1 MNKIISLL
9 FIFTVLFS
17 YSQAPEGINYQAL
30 VRDNDGNP
38 LANTSVGIKISIYQ
52 GSVSGSIVFEEEFSP
67 NTNQFGLVNLVI
79 GQGALISGDFASIDW
94 GLGAY
99 FVEVS
104 ADETGGTN
112 YELLGT
118 QELMSVP
125 YALYA
130 KTAENAPAG
139 PQGPQGDQGPQ
150 GTQGEQGLQGDAG
163 PQGEQG
169 IQGEQGPQG
178 DQGPQGIQ
186 GEQGPQ
192 GIQGEQGPQG
202 IQGDQGLQGIQGEQG
217 PQGIQGE
224 QGPQGI
230 QGDQG
235 PQGIQGDQGP
245 QGIQGDQGPQGI
257 PGNDGLLPNGTAI
270 GNTTFWNGTEWVV
283 DNSNIFNAGSNIGIG
298 LTTPT
303 SKLHLYGTSNNA
315 ADITSETDAS
325 RIIKHWFK
333 NTGANWSIGQI
344 GTTQA
349 PNHSFQIT
357 EESAGEVRMAITTG
371 GDVGIGTSDPQSR
384 IEVSGGDIAINSPF
398 KYKVKDATDGDNFL
412 MYEPTVDG
420 VRLNGHDA
428 VFITTNDPG
437 NATSGQ
443 DLVVRDG
450 RVGINTNTPQK
461 GLLEVNGYYPYAVGD
476 FTFYA
481 NGTQGGPC
489 CNGDVNTSIFAS
501 HRMVAGEF
509 NAISDARI
517 KTIEGISNSKND
529 LEILNKIEVTDYHMI
544 DKSHGDKPIKKVIAQ
559 QVEEFYPQAVSKT
572 TNRIPDIYKLADCKE
587 GWINLKTDLKSGDH
601 VWLIFNNKEE
611 LATVISVNENEFQ
624 VDLSK
629 SGSVFVYGREVEDF
643 RTVDYEAISMLNV
656 SATQELLKRIEAL
669 EDQNNVLKAQN
680 SELMKLKSKM
690 ETLERSV
697 SLLLEEKNTVKI
709 E

>member
-79 GQGALISGDFASIDW
+79 GQGTLISGDFASIDW
-94 GLGAY
+94 GLGPY

-104 ADETGGTN
+104 ADEAGGTN

-150 GTQGEQGLQGDAG
+150 GIQGEQGLQGDAG

-202 IQGDQGLQGIQGEQG
+202 VQGDQGLQGIQGEQG

-298 LTTPT
+298 T
-303 SKLHLYGTSNNA
+303 SAPA
-315 ADITSETDAS
+315 A
-325 RIIKHWFK
+325 KF
-333 NTGANWSIGQI
+333 
-344 GTTQA
+344 
-349 PNHSFQIT
+349 
-357 EESAGEVRMAITTG
+357 
-371 GDVGIGTSDPQSR
+371 
-384 IEVSGGDIAINSPF
+384 EVSGGDIAISSPF
-398 KYKVKDATDGDNFL
+398 KYKVKDAIDGDNFL
-412 MYEPTVDG
+412 MYEPTLDG
-420 VRLNGHDA
+420 LKLNGFDA

-437 NATSGQ
+437 NATAGQ

-450 RVGINTNTPQK
+450 RVGINTTTPNK
-461 GLLEVNGYYPYAVGD
+461 GLLEVNGYYEDVFGD

-489 CNGDVNTSIFAS
+489 CGGPLNTSIFAS
-501 HRMVAGEF
+501 HRIVAGEF

-517 KTIEGISNSKND
+517 KSIEGISNSKKD
-529 LEILNKIEVTDYHMI
+529 LETLSKIEVTNYHMI
-544 DKSHGDKPIKKVIAQ
+544 DKSHGDKPFKKVIAQ
-559 QVEEFYPQAVSKT
+559 QVEEVYPHAVSKS
-572 TNRIPDIYKLADCKE
+572 TNSIPDIYQLAECNNGIVRLKNNLSE
-587 GWINLKTDLKSGDH
+587 GEKVK
-601 VWLIFNNKEE
+601 LIFKNKET
-611 LATVISVNENEFQ
+611 LSKVISANDNEFKI
-624 VDLSK
+624 DSDETGK
-629 SGSVFVYGREVEDF
+629 VFVYGREVDDF

>member
-94 GLGAY
+94 GLGPY

-104 ADETGGTN
+104 ADEAGGAN

-150 GTQGEQGLQGDAG
+150 GIQGEQGLQGDSG

-235 PQGIQGDQGP
+235 PQGIQGDQGL
-245 QGIQGDQGPQGI
+245 QGI

-270 GNTTFWNGTEWVV
+270 GNTTFWNGIEWTV
-283 DNSNIFNAGSNIGIG
+283 DNNNIFNAGGNIGIG
-298 LTTPT
+298 T
-303 SKLHLYGTSNNA
+303 S
-315 ADITSETDAS
+315 
-325 RIIKHWFK
+325 
-333 NTGANWSIGQI
+333 
-344 GTTQA
+344 A
-349 PNHSFQIT
+349 PATKF
-357 EESAGEVRMAITTG
+357 
-371 GDVGIGTSDPQSR
+371 
-384 IEVSGGDIAINSPF
+384 EVSGGDIAISSPF
-398 KYKVKDATDGDNFL
+398 KYKVKDAIDGDNFL
-412 MYEPTVDG
+412 MYEPTLDG
-420 VRLNGHDA
+420 LKLNGFDA

-437 NATSGQ
+437 NATAGQ

-450 RVGINTNTPQK
+450 RVGINTTTPNK
-461 GLLEVNGYYPYAVGD
+461 GLLEVNGYYEDVFGD

-489 CNGDVNTSIFAS
+489 CGGPLNTSIFAS
-501 HRMVAGEF
+501 HRIVAGEF

-517 KTIEGISNSKND
+517 KSIEGISNSKKD
-529 LEILNKIEVTDYHMI
+529 LETLSKIEVTNYHMI
-544 DKSHGDKPIKKVIAQ
+544 DKSHGDKPFKKVIAQ
-559 QVEEFYPQAVSKT
+559 QVEEVYPHAVSKS
-572 TNRIPDIYKLADCKE
+572 TNSIPDIYQLAECNNGIVRLKNNLSE
-587 GWINLKTDLKSGDH
+587 GEKVK
-601 VWLIFNNKEE
+601 LIFKNKET
-611 LATVISVNENEFQ
+611 LSKVISANDNEFKI
-624 VDLSK
+624 DSDETGK
-629 SGSVFVYGREVEDF
+629 VFVYGREVDDF

-656 SATQELLKRIEAL
+656 SATQELLKRVEAL

-680 SELMKLKSKM
+680 SELLKLKSKM